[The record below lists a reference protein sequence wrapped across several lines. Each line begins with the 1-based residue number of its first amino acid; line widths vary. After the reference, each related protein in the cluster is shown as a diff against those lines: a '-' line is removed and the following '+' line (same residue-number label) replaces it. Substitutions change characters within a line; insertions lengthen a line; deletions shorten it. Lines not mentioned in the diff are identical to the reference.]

1 MKKFCRE
8 IKIWCCINRLSFCN
22 KQCTLQQD
30 YAKSRTV
37 DTRQQHDAHAYCT
50 SIYIQKIPL
59 DIQGG
64 TIQYVCY
71 ILPMITT

>member
-8 IKIWCCINRLSFCN
+8 IKNWCCINTLSLCN
-22 KQCTLQQD
+22 KQD

-37 DTRQQHDAHAYCT
+37 DTRQQHDVHAYCT
-50 SIYIQKIPL
+50 TIYIQKIPL
-59 DIQGG
+59 GIQGG
-64 TIQYVCY
+64 TIKYVCY

>member
-8 IKIWCCINRLSFCN
+8 IKNWCCINRLSLCN
-22 KQCTLQQD
+22 KQD

-37 DTRQQHDAHAYCT
+37 DTRQQHDVHAYCT
-50 SIYIQKIPL
+50 TIYIQKIPL
-59 DIQGG
+59 GIQGG
-64 TIQYVCY
+64 TIKYVCY